1 MVIEWLKIRVSA
13 ELREKYIQVDSQVW
27 TPMLASCPGFLGK
40 EIWLDPASST
50 EIILIIR
57 WASRQQWKSI
67 SSERLAETEQLF
79 LQELG
84 ASSEIIE
91 EAEYQVQR
99 FDLTS
104 E

>member
-27 TPMLASCPGFLGK
+27 TPMLASYPGFLGK

-67 SSERLAETEQLF
+67 SSERLVETEQLF